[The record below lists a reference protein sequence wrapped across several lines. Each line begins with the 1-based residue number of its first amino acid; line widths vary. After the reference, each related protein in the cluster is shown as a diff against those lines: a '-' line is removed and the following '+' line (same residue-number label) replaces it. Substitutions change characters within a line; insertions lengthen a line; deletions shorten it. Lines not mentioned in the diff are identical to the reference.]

1 MTVIFRQG
9 TPADRAALIKLSVL
23 ADTAGAE
30 AGSVAIGE
38 GAEAELTGP
47 DPVDASWLA
56 ETGSG
61 QVVGY
66 TQVDKVVEADSLNFW
81 LHLVVH
87 PDWRGQG
94 IGRELLQRSWRD
106 MQQARP
112 YQDRPARV
120 NTWAYE
126 QDRASRRLFANFGL
140 APYHVYHE
148 LVIPA
153 ERARPV
159 PPLPS
164 GLVIRPWQDQHCEL
178 AVSLRN
184 RAFAGSWG
192 YQPATAKALRRC
204 FYTGRYEPD
213 YSFTAWRVRS
223 LSDQDMIGLVHGCL
237 EWTRKL
243 RQANEG
249 EIVWLAVAP
258 EARRQGVGQALLL
271 TAMHALVEAGVETI
285 SVGVDNPAGS
295 PPPDIYTGLGFTV
308 RKAIVDYRGEL

>member
-1 MTVIFRQG
+1 MTVIFRRG
-9 TPADRAALIKLSVL
+9 TPADGAALVKLSGL

-30 AGSVAIGE
+30 AGAVSGE
-38 GAEAELTGP
+38 EAEAELTGP
-47 DPVDASWLA
+47 GPVENNWLA

-66 TQVDKVVEADSLNFW
+66 TYVDRVVEANCLNFW
-81 LHLVVH
+81 LYSAVH

-106 MQQARP
+106 MQQQARP

-120 NTWAYE
+120 YTWAYE
-126 QDRASRRLFANFGL
+126 QDQASRRLFADFGL

-153 ERARPV
+153 ARVKPV

-178 AVSLRN
+178 AVLLRN
-184 RAFAGSWG
+184 RAFADSWG

-213 YSFTAWRVRS
+213 YSFTAWRLRS

-271 TAMHALVEAGVETI
+271 TAIHALVEAGVETI
-285 SVGVDNPAGS
+285 SVGADNPAGS
-295 PPPDIYTGLGFTV
+295 PPPGIYTGLGFTV